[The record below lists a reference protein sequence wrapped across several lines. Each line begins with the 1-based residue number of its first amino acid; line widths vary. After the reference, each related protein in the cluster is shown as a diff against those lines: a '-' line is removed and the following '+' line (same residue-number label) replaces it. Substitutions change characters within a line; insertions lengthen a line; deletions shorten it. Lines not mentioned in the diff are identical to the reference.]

1 MTWRVD
7 WPNAV
12 ALVTGASSGIGYE
25 TALAFAK
32 RGARVVG
39 VARREDRLRELVA
52 ACDASFA
59 QRAQVLRSERK
70 FRAASRR
77 RAKPIRWASEAHQVG
92 ERRPSEGLRASYLAG
107 DLGDQAFAERIV
119 ADTLARHGRID
130 VLVNNAAM
138 PKHKQI
144 YDLSP
149 AEAEIV
155 MRVNFLSPVWTTLAA
170 LRPMLAQGGGAI
182 VNVSSFAALVTP
194 PRETIYA
201 ASKAALNAW
210 SAGLWNDLHGSGVHV
225 AIVNPGAIETEI
237 WGKLDEPPAFSGRK
251 HSPQIVVDAILACVE
266 ERRHERTVPRG
277 SLGLLSARLMR
288 AIAPGL
294 MRRAM
299 ATFDPVP
306 ADVIAQARARASDG
320 KGEA

>member
-1 MTWRVD
+1 VD
-7 WPNAV
+7 WNSAV
-12 ALVTGASSGIGYE
+12 ALVTGASSGIGYQ
-25 TALAFAK
+25 TALAFAR

-39 VARREDRLRELVA
+39 VARREERLREL
-52 ACDASFA
+52 CT
-59 QRAQVLRSERK
+59 K
-70 FRAASRR
+70 C
-77 RAKPIRWASEAHQVG
+77 G
-92 ERRPSEGLRASYLAG
+92 EGASYLAG

-149 AEAEIV
+149 AEAELV

-170 LRPMLAQGGGAI
+170 LPAMLAQGGGAI
-182 VNVSSFAALVTP
+182 VNVSSFAALVPP

-201 ASKAALNAW
+201 ASKAALNTW

-237 WGKLDEPPAFSGRK
+237 WEKLDTAPAFSGRK

-266 ERRHERTVPRG
+266 RGRYERTAPRF
-277 SLGLLSARLMR
+277 SPGLSIARLLR
-288 AIAPGL
+288 AWAPGL

-299 ATFDPVP
+299 AAFDPVP
-306 ADVIAQARARASDG
+306 VEVVAQARARAAAVKRG
-320 KGEA
+320 A

>member
-12 ALVTGASSGIGYE
+12 ALVTGASSGIGYA
-25 TALAFAK
+25 TALAFVR

-39 VARREDRLRELVA
+39 VARREDRLCELVA
-52 ACDASFA
+52 ACGGA
-59 QRAQVLRSERK
+59 
-70 FRAASRR
+70 
-77 RAKPIRWASEAHQVG
+77 P
-92 ERRPSEGLRASYLAG
+92 RASYLAG
-107 DLGDQAFAERIV
+107 DLGDQQFAERIV

-130 VLVNNAAM
+130 VLVNNAGM

-144 YDLSP
+144 YDLSA
-149 AEAEIV
+149 AEAETV
-155 MRVNFLSPVWTTLAA
+155 MRVNFLSPVWTTLAV
-170 LRPMLAQGGGAI
+170 LPPMLAQGGGAI
-182 VNVSSFAALVTP
+182 VNVSSFAALVAP

-237 WGKLDEPPAFSGRK
+237 WGKLDEPPAFRGRK
-251 HSPQIVVDAILACVE
+251 HSPQIVVDAILECIE
-266 ERRHERTVPRG
+266 KRRHERSAPRLD
-277 SLGLLSARLMR
+277 LGLLSARVMR
-288 AIAPGL
+288 ALAPGL

-299 ATFDPVP
+299 AAFDPVP
-306 ADVIAQARARASDG
+306 PDVLVQARARANGG
-320 KGEA
+320 KA

>member
-25 TALAFAK
+25 TALAFAR

-39 VARREDRLRELVA
+39 VARREDRLRELVE
-52 ACDASFA
+52 ACGGA
-59 QRAQVLRSERK
+59 
-70 FRAASRR
+70 
-77 RAKPIRWASEAHQVG
+77 PG
-92 ERRPSEGLRASYLAG
+92 ASYLAG
-107 DLGDQAFAERIV
+107 DLGEQAFAERIV

-170 LRPMLAQGGGAI
+170 LPPMLAQGGGAI

-277 SLGLLSARLMR
+277 SLGLLSARLLR
-288 AIAPGL
+288 AVAPGL

-299 ATFDPVP
+299 AAFDPVP
-306 ADVIAQARARASDG
+306 ADVIAQARARAIGG
-320 KGEA
+320 KSQA

>member
-1 MTWRVD
+1 MTWRID

-39 VARREDRLRELVA
+39 VARREERLRELVA
-52 ACDASFA
+52 ACGD
-59 QRAQVLRSERK
+59 RT
-70 FRAASRR
+70 
-77 RAKPIRWASEAHQVG
+77 
-92 ERRPSEGLRASYLAG
+92 SYLAG
-107 DLGDQAFAERIV
+107 DLGEQAFAERIV
-119 ADTLARHGRID
+119 ADTVARYGRID
-130 VLVNNAAM
+130 VLVNNAAI

-149 AEAEIV
+149 AEAELV
-155 MRVNFLSPVWTTLAA
+155 MRVNFLSPVWSTLAA
-170 LRPMLAQGGGAI
+170 IPAMLAQGGGAI
-182 VNVSSFAALVTP
+182 VNVSSFAALVPP

-201 ASKAALNAW
+201 ASKAALNMW

-237 WGKLDEPPAFSGRK
+237 WQKLDTAPAFSGRK
-251 HSPQIVVDAILACVE
+251 HSPRIVVDAILACVE
-266 ERRHERTVPRG
+266 RGVYERTAPRR
-277 SLGLLSARLMR
+277 SAVLVAARFLR
-288 AIAPGL
+288 ALAPGL

-299 ATFDPVP
+299 VAFDPVP
-306 ADVIAQARARASDG
+306 ADVLAQARARASGG
-320 KGEA
+320 KRQA

>member
-25 TALAFAK
+25 TALAFAR

-39 VARREDRLRELVA
+39 VARREDRLRALIE
-52 ACDASFA
+52 ACGG
-59 QRAQVLRSERK
+59 RV
-70 FRAASRR
+70 
-77 RAKPIRWASEAHQVG
+77 
-92 ERRPSEGLRASYLAG
+92 SYLAG

-119 ADTLARHGRID
+119 ADTLARHDRID

-144 YDLSP
+144 YDLTP

-155 MRVNFLSPVWTTLAA
+155 MRVNFLSPVWTTLAV
-170 LRPMLAQGGGAI
+170 LPPMLAQGGGAI

-251 HSPQIVVDAILACVE
+251 HPPQIVVDAILACVE
-266 ERRHERTVPRG
+266 QRHHERTVPRG
-277 SLGLLSARLMR
+277 FGLLSARVMR

-299 ATFDPVP
+299 AAFDPVP
-306 ADVIAQARARASDG
+306 AEVIAQARARAIAG
-320 KGEA
+320 KTPS

>member
-1 MTWRVD
+1 MTWRLD

-39 VARREDRLRELVA
+39 VARREDRLRELVG
-52 ACDASFA
+52 ACG
-59 QRAQVLRSERK
+59 
-70 FRAASRR
+70 
-77 RAKPIRWASEAHQVG
+77 G
-92 ERRPSEGLRASYLAG
+92 ETHASYLAG

-170 LRPMLAQGGGAI
+170 IPPMLAQGGGAI

-251 HSPQIVVDAILACVE
+251 HSPQVVVDAIVACAE
-266 ERRHERTVPRG
+266 GRSHERTVPRG
-277 SLGLLSARLMR
+277 SLGLLSARLLR

-299 ATFDPVP
+299 AAFDPVP
-306 ADVIAQARARASDG
+306 ADVIAQARARAIG
-320 KGEA
+320 RKREA

>member
-1 MTWRVD
+1 MTWRID

-39 VARREDRLRELVA
+39 VARREERLRELVA
-52 ACDASFA
+52 ACGD
-59 QRAQVLRSERK
+59 RT
-70 FRAASRR
+70 
-77 RAKPIRWASEAHQVG
+77 
-92 ERRPSEGLRASYLAG
+92 SYLAG
-107 DLGDQAFAERIV
+107 DLGEQAFAERIV
-119 ADTLARHGRID
+119 ADTVARYGRID
-130 VLVNNAAM
+130 VLVNNAAI

-149 AEAEIV
+149 AEAELV
-155 MRVNFLSPVWTTLAA
+155 MRVNFLSPVWSTLAA
-170 LRPMLAQGGGAI
+170 IPAMLAQGGGAI
-182 VNVSSFAALVTP
+182 VNVSSFAALVPP

-201 ASKAALNAW
+201 ASKAALNMW

-237 WGKLDEPPAFSGRK
+237 WQKLDTAPAFSGRK
-251 HSPQIVVDAILACVE
+251 HSPRIVVDAILACVE
-266 ERRHERTVPRG
+266 RGVYERTAPRR
-277 SLGLLSARLMR
+277 SAGLVAARFLR
-288 AIAPGL
+288 ALAPGL

-299 ATFDPVP
+299 VAFDPVP
-306 ADVIAQARARASDG
+306 ADVLAQARARASGG
-320 KGEA
+320 KRQA